1 MQPGGPPLP
10 APEEAEAPRGK
21 PEGKQKKAKGV
32 PYPEGPP
39 AMQPG
44 GPPLPAPEEAEAPR
58 GKPEG
63 KQKKAKKGGAPCPE
77 GTVPLDDGTCAP
89 PQ

>member
-1 MQPGGPPLP
+1 
-10 APEEAEAPRGK
+10 
-21 PEGKQKKAKGV
+21 
-32 PYPEGPP
+32 
-39 AMQPG
+39 MQPG

-63 KQKKAKKGGAPCPE
+63 KQKKAKKGGVPCPE